1 MPAWDQA
8 RGGHLLDQQVANVA
22 AYVPSLSPV
31 AGAAPIPGGPA
42 GDSLGATAML
52 VILGIVNAIVMGGL
66 VMYY

>member
-8 RGGHLLDQQVANVA
+8 SGGPLSDQQVADVA

-31 AGAAPIPGGPA
+31 AGAAPIPRGPA
-42 GDSLGATAML
+42 GGSLGATAML